1 MYHAET
7 LCTGGL
13 PEVLVGLH
21 VGVVVAVRDEA
32 QGNKGDTLQVAG
44 LCQGSG
50 FHIYC
55 KGIGEVAQDELD
67 ILAVFYEFITGGNEA
82 RNCAKLCRF
91 LYKLFR
97 RRKPRW
103 KALNLAVLITFS
115 IPGVVKYYLTA
126 HYKISCMDTMA
137 CGTSHAR

>member
-7 LCTGGL
+7 LRSCGL

-21 VGVVVAVRDEA
+21 VGVIVAVRDEA

-50 FHIYC
+50 FHIYG

-67 ILAVFYEFITGGNEA
+67 ILAVFYEFVTGGNEA
-82 RNCAKLCRF
+82 WNCSKLCR
-91 LYKLFR
+91 LLDKLLWS
-97 RRKPRW
+97 RKPRR
-103 KALNLAVLITFS
+103 KALNLAVHITFS